1 MQLIQTVTV
10 GAGGQASIEFGTG
23 GTIPQTFTDLLIVVS
38 ARTNRSGQVDDQLKL
53 NFNGSTSGYSE
64 RGLGGNG
71 SGTFSF
77 IGAVSTSIPDALW
90 TTASNA
96 TANTFGNAYAY
107 IPNYRSGNAKSV
119 STDSVTENNATAASQ
134 AIIAGLWTGTAAIT
148 SIVLSPLNGSLIL
161 QNSSASLYGITAG
174 SDGIVTVS

>member
-10 GAGGQASIEFGTG
+10 GSGGAASIDFTS
-23 GTIPQTFTDLLIVVS
+23 IPATFTDLVLVVS

-53 NFNGSTSGYSE
+53 TFNGSTSGYSE

-77 IGAVSTSIPDALW
+77 TGAVSTSIPDALW

-107 IPNYRSGNAKSV
+107 IPNYAGSTAKSV

-134 AIIAGLWTGTAAIT
+134 AIIAGLWTGTDAIS
-148 SIVLSPLNGSLIL
+148 SITLAPLNGSSIN
-161 QNSSASLYGITAG
+161 QYSSASLFGILKG